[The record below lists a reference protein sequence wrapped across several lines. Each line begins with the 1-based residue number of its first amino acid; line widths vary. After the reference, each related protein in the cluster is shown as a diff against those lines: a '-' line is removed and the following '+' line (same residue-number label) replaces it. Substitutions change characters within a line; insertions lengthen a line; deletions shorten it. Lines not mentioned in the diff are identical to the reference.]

1 MDIDCDSRVS
11 KTEVGLDWGAMPG
24 GGKGE
29 ESTSSF
35 DIEWVTMIGI
45 GGKQFRR
52 GVKGPGDG
60 RPFSMIVLLPSVLL
74 LGLQVGSGRG
84 RLGGEFLGGGGGGG
98 SSFSDLPAVR
108 DSISSS
114 TSFKKSFQTPSMH
127 GSDFL

>member
-1 MDIDCDSRVS
+1 MDIDCDPQTS
-11 KTEVGLDWGAMPG
+11 KTGVGLACGAMPS

-29 ESTSSF
+29 ESASSF
-35 DIEWVTMIGI
+35 DIEGVTMIGI

-52 GVKGPGDG
+52 GVKGHGDG
-60 RPFSMIVLLPSVLL
+60 KTFSMIVLLPRVLL
-74 LGLQVGSGRG
+74 LGLQAGSGRS
-84 RLGGEFLGGGGGGG
+84 RLRGEVLDCGGGG

-114 TSFKKSFQTPSMH
+114 ISFKKSFQTPSMY

>member
-1 MDIDCDSRVS
+1 MDTDCDSRTS
-11 KTEVGLDWGAMPG
+11 KTEVGLDCGVMPSG
-24 GGKGE
+24 GNGE

-35 DIEWVTMIGI
+35 NINGVTMMGM
-45 GGKQFRR
+45 GGKQFRC

-60 RPFSMIVLLPSVLL
+60 KPFSMIVLLPRVLL
-74 LGLQVGSGRG
+74 LGLQAGN
-84 RLGGEFLGGGGGGG
+84 RLAGEVLDGGGGGN
-98 SSFSDLPAVR
+98 SFSDLPAVR